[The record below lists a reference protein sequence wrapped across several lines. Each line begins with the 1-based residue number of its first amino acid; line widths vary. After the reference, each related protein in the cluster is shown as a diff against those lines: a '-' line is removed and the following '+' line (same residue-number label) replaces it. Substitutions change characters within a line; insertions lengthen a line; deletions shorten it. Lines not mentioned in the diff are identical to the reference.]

1 MNADEFINICQVS
14 GYASRKTAREY
25 CEGSGREDFTD
36 EDFAEVFRLNEHR
49 NTMKNLGYRP
59 GGGCKV
65 PGDAL
70 IEALRHKPLGWNQ
83 TFDASRGEIGNKKAG
98 GKQNGKRFD

>member
-1 MNADEFINICQVS
+1 MNAAEFINICQVA
-14 GYASRKTAREY
+14 GYASKATATRY
-25 CEGSGREDFTD
+25 CKESGREDFTD
-36 EDFAEVFRLNEHR
+36 DDFSEVFRLNEHR

-70 IEALRHKPLGWNQ
+70 IEALRYKPLGWNQ
-83 TFDASRGEIGNKKAG
+83 TFDASRGEIGDRKAG
-98 GKQNGKRFD
+98 GGKKRGM